1 MLTACVILSAAMALS
16 PADDIL
22 LAPAAG
28 AVDARVKQ
36 EKIGARGLPT
46 LPESLAQPLPVIHR
60 IANGSPEVPM
70 APEAFATARAS
81 ISRGLQFLRNSQG
94 PRGGWME
101 GEAAAGT
108 DQEQRSLAASTAVTA
123 LGVRAFVQAGESRDS
138 PAVTRACDWV
148 TLRTMRDGVFDPDRS
163 GGLGNYVAAAV
174 ASGWAALG
182 DSSDVRVVQV
192 RDAAVQWLK
201 SNQWDQAEGIQPTQD
216 WFGGAGYGKHGRPDL
231 SNTQV
236 MLDALHDAGVSP
248 DDPAVQRALIFVA
261 RTQNLKS
268 SNDAAWAKHG
278 SGDGGFV
285 YTPTNGGESFASEAA
300 GEGRFG
306 EIRPEGSP
314 QSLRSYG
321 SMSYAGLKSM
331 LYAGLTRD
339 DPRVRAAWDWIRH
352 HWSFAEN
359 PGLGQQGHYYYLHAM
374 ARALAAA
381 QQDVVVDAHGVAH
394 NWREELVNALV
405 AMQQDDGSWTNPAD
419 RWEEGHSDLVTIYAL
434 LALEEALKP
443 TLKVE

>member
-1 MLTACVILSAAMALS
+1 MLTIGLILTATMALRM
-16 PADDIL
+16 ADDTL

-28 AVDARVKQ
+28 AVDARVQPDKV
-36 EKIGARGLPT
+36 GTRALPT
-46 LPESLAQPLPVIHR
+46 LPSSLAQPLPVATR
-60 IANGSPEVPM
+60 IAARAPEVPM
-70 APEAFATARAS
+70 DAGDFAAARAS
-81 ISRGLQFLRNSQG
+81 LEKGLQFLKASQG

-123 LGVRAFVQAGESRDS
+123 LGVRAFVQSGEPPTS
-138 PAVTRACDWV
+138 PAVAQACHWV
-148 TLRTMRDGVFDPDRS
+148 TLRTMRDGVFEPDGK

-182 DSSDVRVVQV
+182 DTSDVRVVQL

-236 MLDALHDAGVSP
+236 MLDALHDAGISP
-248 DDPAVQRALIFVA
+248 EDPAVQRALVFVA
-261 RTQNLKS
+261 RTQNFRAT
-268 SNDAAWAKHG
+268 NDAAWARHG
-278 SGDGGFV
+278 SNDGGFV
-285 YTPTNGGESFASEAA
+285 YTPTSGGESFASEAA
-300 GEGRFG
+300 GEGRYG
-306 EIRPEGSP
+306 EIRPEGAP

-339 DPRVRAAWDWIRH
+339 DPRVRAAWDWVRH
-352 HWSFAEN
+352 HWTFAEN
-359 PGLGQQGHYYYLHAM
+359 PGLGAQGHYYYLHAM

-381 QQDVVVDAHGVAH
+381 QQDEVIDANGASH
-394 NWREELVNALV
+394 NWRNELVRALV
-405 AMQQDDGSWTNPAD
+405 AMQQPDGSWVNPAD
-419 RWEEGHSDLVTIYAL
+419 RWEEGHADLVTIYAL